1 MTVEANVAASD
12 GVPAAT
18 PPAPAQGAG
27 ATPNPTPG
35 AGRTAAWLAKQVEL
49 GVAEA
54 DLSMPQYRILG
65 LLDAGPA
72 MPSALADR
80 LAVRPPSITAV
91 VDGLVARGL
100 VDRHPAA
107 DDRRRV
113 AHTLTAEGR
122 RALAAA
128 DQAVEA
134 RLRRLASALD
144 DPVAE
149 RSALEGL
156 TLWQRAMRAS
166 LASRSGT
173 AGSHPRGG

>member
-1 MTVEANVAASD
+1 MDEMDQDVAPLAS
-12 GVPAAT
+12 
-18 PPAPAQGAG
+18 
-27 ATPNPTPG
+27 G

-54 DLSMPQYRILG
+54 DLSVPQYRILG
-65 LLDAGPA
+65 MLDAGPA

-80 LAVRPPSITAV
+80 LAVRPPSVTSV

-100 VDRHPAA
+100 VHRHPAE

-113 AHTLTAEGR
+113 AHTLTSEGR

-128 DQAVEA
+128 DQAVDD

-144 DPVAE
+144 DRSSQ
-149 RSALEGL
+149 RSALECL
-156 TLWQRAMRAS
+156 ALWQRAMLAS
-166 LASRSGT
+166 LAARSA
-173 AGSHPRGG
+173 AGAGPRPGGS

>member
-1 MTVEANVAASD
+1 VTVEANAAPPED
-12 GVPAAT
+12 APLPARDPVPA
-18 PPAPAQGAG
+18 
-27 ATPNPTPG
+27 

-80 LAVRPPSITAV
+80 LAVRPPSVTSV

-107 DDRRRV
+107 DDRRQV
-113 AHTLTAEGR
+113 AHTLTTEGR
-122 RALAAA
+122 RALTAA
-128 DQAVEA
+128 DQAVDT
-134 RLRRLASALD
+134 RLRRLAAALD

-156 TLWQRAMRAS
+156 ALWQRAMRAT
-166 LASRSGT
+166 LAARSGA
-173 AGSHPRGG
+173 AGARPGGG